1 MNARVALQLTGVER
15 HYGQGETVLSILK
28 GADFSLRSGETVALV
43 APSGTGK
50 ATLLHIA
57 GLLERP
63 DAGEVKINGV
73 DVPSHEFEELL
84 KHWYTSIER
93 QIAEE
98 KDVLELRET
107 VKNQAEEMLRNKM
120 NELVNKMLDLDHHID
135 RLLED

>member
-1 MNARVALQLTGVER
+1 MPGKPEEFTFGVNDASILMSHLPLMNADVAKAIAQTDQWQEARVMTA
-15 HYGQGETVLSILK
+15 
-28 GADFSLRSGETVALV
+28 
-43 APSGTGK
+43 
-50 ATLLHIA
+50 
-57 GLLERP
+57 
-63 DAGEVKINGV
+63 EVKINGV

-107 VKNQAEEMLRNKM
+107 VKNQAEEMVRNKM